1 MATLVLGNS
10 ASYDGSTNNAAGLA
24 AGLGSDYASASSGA
38 LTISRVSFDNSSAAL
53 RIERKGASDLA
64 AKGGTTISSNTQGPV
79 EITSADSGLFGVEV
93 VINSGVYLW
102 SDDVTQPALKIAT
115 SGVVVKNS
123 GYIMGKGGQGGNTSS
138 NGQNGGSAIEI
149 ASGSSSVS
157 ITNYSGAYIAGGGG
171 GGGPGSGSSAGTRR
185 VGGGG
190 GAGGGNGGIGSQGR
204 TIGVGGAVGSQGT
217 IGYFESGG
225 TRDAQGGYGG
235 GGGNGYEWGLRI
247 MGSGAGGGRN
257 LTGTHGTT
265 QGSVGYGAVGNAG
278 WNGTTVGTHHGGIGG
293 AQGNVGGNARDGGA
307 AGGGGGFGAAGGAG
321 GNSGDTSSY
330 SSSFAGGSGGLAI
343 NDNGQAYALS
353 NSGTIY
359 GGT

>member
-24 AGLGSDYASASSGA
+24 AGLGSEYASASSGA

-53 RIERKGASDLA
+53 RVERKGASDLA

-123 GYIMGKGGQGGNTSS
+123 GYIIGAGGRGSDRLASNHSS
-138 NGQNGGSAIEI
+138 GGSAIEL
-149 ASGSSSVS
+149 ASGVSSVS

-171 GGGPGSGSSAGTRR
+171 GGVGGTYA
-185 VGGGG
+185 GGGG
-190 GAGGGNGGIGSQGR
+190 GAGGGL
-204 TIGVGGAVGSQGT
+204 
-217 IGYFESGG
+217 
-225 TRDAQGGYGG
+225 
-235 GGGNGYEWGLRI
+235 GGNGSRNGSVNGRV
-247 MGSGAGGGRN
+247 SGAGGLPG
-257 LTGTHGTT
+257 
-265 QGSVGYGAVGNAG
+265 QKGAAPVEGKDSGDRWPGQCGGAG
-278 WNGTTVGTHHGGIGG
+278 GNGTAYYDTGGDSGGAGGRILPGLAVPGGYAYQGHGGGTGG
-293 AQGNVGGNARDGGA
+293 GGSQAGGLTTGPFDPSSGSYSPNFGARTGSY
-307 AGGGGGFGAAGGAG
+307 AGGGGGGWGAAGE
-321 GNSGDTSSY
+321 SGS
-330 SSSFAGGSGGLAI
+330 AGGLAI